1 MAQEKAT
8 AGRVEFD
15 RLPDSALI
23 RLNQLLAGGL
33 LPFSTSTAWRKVR
46 EGKFPRPLR
55 ISTQVTAWRVGDVR
69 TWLNDPGNYR
79 HPGTRGNGRAQVERA
94 TTEVV
99 E

>member
-1 MAQEKAT
+1 MAQAKAT
-8 AGRVEFD
+8 AGRIEFD

-33 LPFSTSTAWRKVR
+33 LPFSTSTAWRKAR
-46 EGKFPRPLR
+46 EGKFPRPLK

-69 TWLNDPGNYR
+69 AWLNNPGNYR
-79 HPGTRGNGRAQVERA
+79 HSGSQGNGRAQVERA
-94 TTEVV
+94 SIEVA

>member
-1 MAQEKAT
+1 MAQAKST

-79 HPGTRGNGRAQVERA
+79 DHEIRNTRRSPVRPS
-94 TTEVV
+94 TEGKR
-99 E
+99 